1 MAWQLWAIPF
11 VCVCF
16 LQEHRNCSTS
26 DGTFRDERFFECE
39 KGCAVFVG
47 LDRLSE
53 NRVAVAS
60 KPSSSVTSHNLKKQ
74 KSVEQQQKQTPF
86 KIGDR
91 VMAFDEDGGTVHG
104 TVKWV
109 GGTNYSK
116 SIGIETV
123 SLSSTLANIK
133 SIINGRL

>member
-1 MAWQLWAIPF
+1 M
-11 VCVCF
+11 CVF
-16 LQEHRNCSTS
+16 LQEHRYCSTS

-53 NRVAVAS
+53 NRVAIAS
-60 KPSSSVTSHNLKKQ
+60 KPFGSVTSGNGSNLQKQ
-74 KSVEQQQKQTPF
+74 KSVEQQQKQTF

-104 TVKWV
+104 TVKWI
-109 GGTNYSK
+109 GGTNSK
-116 SIGIETV
+116 RLIGIETV
-123 SLSSTLANIK
+123 SLSSTIANINALLMEGCEFYC
-133 SIINGRL
+133 IIAS